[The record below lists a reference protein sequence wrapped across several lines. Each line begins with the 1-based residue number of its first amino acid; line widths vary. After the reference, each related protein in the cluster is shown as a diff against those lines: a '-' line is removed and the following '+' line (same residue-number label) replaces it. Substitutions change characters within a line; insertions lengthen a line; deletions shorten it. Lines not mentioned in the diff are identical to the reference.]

1 MQGPIDFGELQ
12 GNGRLVVVV
21 VVFAVG
27 FAVIFLAVVVVVRSE
42 VIFEEILVCVGA
54 VMSGV

>member
-12 GNGRLVVVV
+12 GNGRLVVV

>member
-42 VIFEEILVCVGA
+42 VIFEEILVCVDA